1 MAFDAIFLLAVL
13 EEIRAAA
20 QDARVEKIHEPARD
34 TVILQ
39 LRCREGRQK
48 LLIAANPTAPR
59 LHLTQA
65 SPENPDSPPMFCM
78 LLRKHL
84 SGGRLIRVEQPE
96 LERLA
101 RFTFLC
107 TDELGDMVERTLV
120 VELMGRTT
128 NIYLLNQEGR
138 ILDCLRRVGL
148 DESTHRQ
155 ALPGL
160 YYQMPEPLDKRSPRD
175 ADYLALLQAPGAD
188 RLADRLMD
196 CLGGLSPLV
205 CREAALAATGQE
217 DARLTGRNLPELA
230 RRLESYF
237 SQALSHPKPY
247 LYRQSD
253 GTPKAYAFVP
263 VRQYGGESQ
272 CCESFGAMLDQFYT
286 LRDRR
291 DAMRQK
297 AQSVRKTVQNLR
309 DRTQRKLLVQ
319 CKEMESA
326 KNREPLRQMG
336 DLVMANLH
344 AIEKGQT
351 VLVAENFYDPEMKPI
366 RIALSPTLTPQQNAA
381 KYYKDYAKAKHAEQ
395 ELTHQMALAQTELTY
410 LYSVLEELERAETEQ
425 ELEEIRQE
433 LISGGYLRR
442 ETGRQRIK
450 QAPAKPMRFT
460 STDGQP
466 IYVGRSN
473 RQNDELTTKLA
484 QKQDLWLHVQKL
496 PGSHVILPWM
506 GASPSDT
513 AITQAAQLAAWFS
526 QGRQGQN
533 VAVDVTPVRYV
544 KKPASAKPGM
554 VTYTQYRTVYVTP
567 DPNLAEEL
575 KK

>member
-1 MAFDAIFLLAVL
+1 MPV
-13 EEIRAAA
+13 RNTAA
-20 QDARVEKIHEPARD
+20 K
-34 TVILQ
+34 
-39 LRCREGRQK
+39 
-48 LLIAANPTAPR
+48 ANA
-59 LHLTQA
+59 A
-65 SPENPDSPPMFCM
+65 SP
-78 LLRKHL
+78 L
-84 SGGRLIRVEQPE
+84 GRCWI
-96 LERLA
+96 
-101 RFTFLC
+101 
-107 TDELGDMVERTLV
+107 
-120 VELMGRTT
+120 
-128 NIYLLNQEGR
+128 
-138 ILDCLRRVGL
+138 
-148 DESTHRQ
+148 
-155 ALPGL
+155 
-160 YYQMPEPLDKRSPRD
+160 
-175 ADYLALLQAPGAD
+175 
-188 RLADRLMD
+188 
-196 CLGGLSPLV
+196 
-205 CREAALAATGQE
+205 
-217 DARLTGRNLPELA
+217 
-230 RRLESYF
+230 
-237 SQALSHPKPY
+237 
-247 LYRQSD
+247 
-253 GTPKAYAFVP
+253 
-263 VRQYGGESQ
+263 
-272 CCESFGAMLDQFYT
+272 QFYT

-466 IYVGRSN
+466 IYVGR
-473 RQNDELTTKLA
+473 Q
-484 QKQDLWLHVQKL
+484 Q
-496 PGSHVILPWM
+496 
-506 GASPSDT
+506 
-513 AITQAAQLAAWFS
+513 
-526 QGRQGQN
+526 
-533 VAVDVTPVRYV
+533 
-544 KKPASAKPGM
+544 PAK
-554 VTYTQYRTVYVTP
+554 
-567 DPNLAEEL
+567 
-575 KK
+575 